1 MSSDDLSK
9 EQQVM
14 IVMRKVLAQI
24 VRETTPSPGMR
35 HPLSKGTIDDIR
47 QCFALISAR
56 EQELAR
62 EAGVEI
68 RERPVYRDQGGGDR
82 IVPIGQIGGKRGKRG
97 PDDD

>member
-9 EQQVM
+9 EQRVM

-35 HPLSKGTIDDIR
+35 HPLSADTIEDIR

-68 RERPVYRDQGGGDR
+68 RERPVYKDQAAGDR
-82 IVPIGQIGGKRGKRG
+82 IVPIGRIGRKGGAGK
-97 PDDD
+97 PDEP